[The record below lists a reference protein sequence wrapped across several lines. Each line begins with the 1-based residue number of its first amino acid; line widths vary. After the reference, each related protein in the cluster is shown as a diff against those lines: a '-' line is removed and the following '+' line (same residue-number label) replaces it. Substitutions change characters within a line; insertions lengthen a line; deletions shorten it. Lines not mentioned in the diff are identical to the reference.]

1 MHHAR
6 VVCDRTDPPRAA
18 IDPAPVLKPP
28 VRRSHPHHIPAT
40 GPVAARATQMENSR
54 RDPRGRGSALLRVIE
69 AGDIENSLDRPD
81 GGPALGGKKRMLMK
95 QGKTAMSAKHKAMM
109 AGAATKR
116 LRN

>member
-1 MHHAR
+1 MFLLFSVSLRNGSFTSGSSNDFGA
-6 VVCDRTDPPRAA
+6 DNEEEDEDDPH
-18 IDPAPVLKPP
+18 DP
-28 VRRSHPHHIPAT
+28 
-40 GPVAARATQMENSR
+40 

-69 AGDIENSLDRPD
+69 AGDMENSLDRPD

-95 QGKTAMSAKHKAMM
+95 QGKTVMSAKHKAMM